1 MSYYQLSGAFFA
13 LNVTAGISSRNRAH
27 LEKLH
32 RLGSVFSVAQAAELL
47 EVDRAHASRLLGYLA
62 RRGWLS
68 RVRRG
73 LYVAVPLDAR
83 QSGEWIEDPW
93 IVADRV
99 FSPCYIGGWS
109 ACEHWDL
116 TEQVFRAVL
125 VVTAKKVRER
135 EVEIQGIPF
144 HLTVRAEGALFGTS
158 AVWRGQDRVTV
169 SDPSR
174 TIVDLLD
181 DPRLG
186 GGIRTVLDVLGEYMA
201 SEHRDDRR
209 LVEYA
214 DRLDNRAVFKRLG
227 YLIELLGIDAEE
239 LLAACRERRSAGL
252 VALDPSIKAKGR
264 IVRRWGLRANVALPE
279 RTAVAFS

>member
-1 MSYYQLSGAFFA
+1 MGGAF
-13 LNVTAGISSRNRAH
+13 T
-27 LEKLH
+27 
-32 RLGSVFSVAQAAELL
+32 VAQAAELL
-47 EVDRAHASRLLGYLA
+47 EIDRARASRLLGYLA

-83 QSGEWIEDPW
+83 QSGEWVEDPW

-116 TEQVFRAVL
+116 TEQLFRTVL

-158 AVWRGQDRVTV
+158 AVWRGHDRVAV
-169 SDPSR
+169 SDASR
-174 TIVDLLD
+174 TIVDILD

-186 GGIRTVLDVLGEYMA
+186 GGIRTVVEVVREYMA
-201 SEHRDDRR
+201 SEHRDDQR
-209 LVEYA
+209 LIEYA

-227 YLIELLGIDAEE
+227 YLIELLGIDAQE

-252 VALDPSIKAKGR
+252 VALDPSIKAKGQ
-264 IVRRWGLRANVALPE
+264 IVRRWGLRANVALTEP
-279 RTAVAFS
+279 TAVASS

>member
-1 MSYYQLSGAFFA
+1 MA
-13 LNVTAGISSRNRAH
+13 TPAGISSRNRAQ
-27 LEKLH
+27 LEELH
-32 RLGSVFSVAQAAELL
+32 RRAGGAFSVAQAAELL
-47 EVDRAHASRLLGYLA
+47 GVDRVRAARLLGYLA

-93 IVADRV
+93 VVADQV

-116 TEQVFRAVL
+116 TEQTFRAVL

-135 EVEIQGIPF
+135 EVEMQGISF
-144 HLTVRAEGALFGTS
+144 HLTVRTEEALFGTVQ
-158 AVWRGQDRVTV
+158 VWRGQTRVAV

-174 TIVDLLD
+174 TIVDVLD
-181 DPRLG
+181 NPRLG
-186 GGIRTVLDVLGEYMA
+186 GGIRTVVDVLREYMA
-201 SEHRDDRR
+201 SQHRDDQI
-209 LVEYA
+209 LIAYG

-227 YLIELLGIDAEE
+227 YLIELLGIEADE

-252 VALDPSIKAKGR
+252 VALDPSVKARGQ
-264 IVRRWGLRANVALPE
+264 IVRRWGLRANVHLAELGD
-279 RTAVAFS
+279 VA

>member
-1 MSYYQLSGAFFA
+1 MAA
-13 LNVTAGISSRNRAH
+13 PAGISRRNRAR
-27 LEKLH
+27 LEELH
-32 RLGSVFSVAQAAELL
+32 RRAGGSFSVGQAAELL
-47 EVDRAHASRLLGYLA
+47 EVDRAHAARLLGYLA

-93 IVADRV
+93 VVADHV

-135 EVEIQGIPF
+135 EVEMQGIPF
-144 HLTVRAEGALFGTS
+144 HLTVRSEEALFGTVQ
-158 AVWRGQDRVTV
+158 VWRGQARVAV

-174 TIVDLLD
+174 TIVDVLD
-181 DPRLG
+181 DPWMG
-186 GGIRTVLDVLGEYMA
+186 GGIRTVVDVLREYMA
-201 SEHRDDRR
+201 SQHRNDQ
-209 LVEYA
+209 LLIAYA

-227 YLIELLGIDAEE
+227 YLIERLGIEADE

-252 VALDPSIKAKGR
+252 VALDPSVKAPGQ
-264 IVRRWGLRANVALPE
+264 IVRRWGLRANVLLAQLGD
-279 RTAVAFS
+279 VA

>member
-1 MSYYQLSGAFFA
+1 MAEP
-13 LNVTAGISSRNRAH
+13 AGISSRNRSH
-27 LEKLH
+27 LEELH
-32 RLGSVFSVAQAAELL
+32 RLGSAFTVAQAAELL
-47 EVDRAHASRLLGYLA
+47 AIDRARASRLLGYLA

-99 FSPCYIGGWS
+99 FAPCYIGGWS

-116 TEQVFRAVL
+116 TEQVFRTAL
-125 VVTAKKVRER
+125 VVTAKRVRER

-144 HLTVRAEGALFGTS
+144 RLTVRSEDALFGTV
-158 AVWRGQDRVTV
+158 AVWRGQGRVAV

-174 TIVDLLD
+174 TIVDILD
-181 DPRLG
+181 DPSLG
-186 GGIRTVLDVLGEYMA
+186 GGIRTVVDVLGEYMT
-201 SEHRDDRR
+201 SQHRNDR
-209 LVEYA
+209 LLIEYA

-227 YLIELLGIDAEE
+227 YLIERLGIEADS
-239 LLAACRERRSAGL
+239 LLAACRERRSAGV
-252 VALDPSIKAKGR
+252 VALDPSVKARGQ
-264 IVRRWGLRANVALPE
+264 IVRRWGLRANVALTE
-279 RTAVAFS
+279 LGDVA